1 MASFNLAGIDVS
13 KYQGNVDWDKVKNTG
28 IDFVIIRAGYG
39 KYSNQKDPKFDTNIK
54 GAYEAGIRNIGVYHF
69 SYADNVADAKIE
81 AQVCLKW
88 VEPYKKMITLPIWFD
103 QEYTQ
108 DILNATKTVR
118 TNCCIEFCKAI
129 HNAGYRTGLYA
140 SKDWFENKIT
150 ASSLPSYCENWVAQY
165 ASACTYKGDYVVWQY
180 SSTGKVNGIQGN
192 VDMNKAKASLI
203 KASASQEGWVKSG
216 SNWYWY
222 EKGKAVTNCWRKI
235 TGGSG
240 VAYWYYLGP
249 GGKMLKGMQ
258 QIQGKIYYLNP
269 TAALGVPEG
278 ALIMTDENGVVN
290 RG

>member
-1 MASFNLAGIDVS
+1 MASFVYNGIDVS
-13 KYQGNVDWDKVKNTG
+13 VHQGTIDWKKVAATG

-39 KYSNQKDPKFDTNIK
+39 KYASQEDKKFKANIE
-54 GAYEAGIRNIGVYHF
+54 GAHNAGIKNIGIYWY
-69 SYADNVADAKIE
+69 SYQDSVADAKLE
-81 AQVCLKW
+81 AQVCLQVVK
-88 VEPYKKMITLPIWFD
+88 PYKDYINLPLFFD
-103 QEYTQ
+103 QEWEK
-108 DILNATKTVR
+108 DILNTTKTVR
-118 TNCCIEFCKAI
+118 TNCVIEFCKAI

-140 SKDWFENKIT
+140 STSWYNDQIT

-165 ASACTYKGDYVVWQY
+165 NTSCTYKGDYVVWQY

-235 TGGSG
+235 TGDSG